1 MDSQLTLAAD
11 PRAAQRARAFLAYE
25 LADVLVD
32 DGLDTAKLLVSELV
46 TNSLTH
52 AASAVQVECVRTAW
66 AVTVRVS
73 DADTGP
79 LVSGRV
85 GPELAEGG
93 RGLVLVEKLSDA
105 WGTEHSGGRKTVW
118 FRLGTTARP
127 APSDTTVP
135 ATAAGLADG
144 SVLRSAERR
153 LRTLVLPTPIHRALT
168 FQQQL
173 RELVERVINA
183 VRASGGR
190 VRTAFGEDL
199 VALGNTELGPGLT
212 VPVRFADRALGTLTV
227 HLEDPDEEDLAF
239 LRIAA
244 ERLSVL
250 WYEHELVHAQGT
262 QAMELDYLTDAT
274 ELLAGTS
281 STRAA
286 LTLLTQIAVPRLGD
300 WSAAYTVTDHH
311 VAARRVTANHR
322 LEERLD
328 PLVDLLDRD
337 LELQRAVHE
346 AVRTG
351 NALRLPLTM
360 TVAGQR
366 TYIVVMPLVSRARPL
381 GVLVLGRAQP
391 LDAVGFVHLLEL
403 GRRAALAVDNA
414 RMHEEHTQ
422 TAAALQ
428 AALLPPALPHV
439 EGLEFAARYHS
450 ASPRLLVGGDFY
462 DAFQLCDRSIVCS
475 IGDVCGKGAEAAAV
489 TGMSRD
495 LIRLLLRDGR
505 SLVTT
510 LQRLNRAL
518 IEDGASSRF
527 CTVALARLT
536 RVGRE
541 LRVHV
546 CLAGHPKPVVI
557 RADGTTEAIGTHGDL
572 LGVIPGDI
580 HVTEVSTTLEPR
592 DSLVLYT
599 DGIIERRDTT
609 RMFGEEGLRRTLQ
622 RLGGASAAS
631 VAQEVQTAAQSF
643 VDAELRDDLALLVAH
658 RTAPR

>member
-1 MDSQLTLAAD
+1 MDSPLTLAAD

-52 AASAVQVECVRTAW
+52 AASALQVECVSTAS

-79 LVSGRV
+79 LVSGCV
-85 GPELAEGG
+85 GSELAEGG

-118 FRLGTTARP
+118 FRLPTTAGSAP
-127 APSDTTVP
+127 ADTTVP
-135 ATAAGLADG
+135 TTTAGLADG
-144 SVLRSAERR
+144 CVLRSAERR

-168 FQQQL
+168 FEQQL
-173 RELVERVINA
+173 RELVERVLDA
-183 VRASGGR
+183 VRATGGQ
-190 VRTAFGEDL
+190 VRTASGEEL
-199 VALGNTELGPGLT
+199 VALGNTEQGPGLA
-212 VPVRFADRALGTLTV
+212 VPVLFADRALGTLTV
-227 HLEDPDEEDLAF
+227 HLPNPDEEDLAF

-250 WYEHELVHAQGT
+250 WYEHELVHAHDI
-262 QAMELDYLTDAT
+262 QAMKLDYLTDAT

-300 WSAAYTVTDHH
+300 WSAAYTVPDRH
-311 VAARRVTANHR
+311 VVARRVAANHR

-328 PLVDLLDRD
+328 ALVDLLGRD
-337 LELQRAVHE
+337 LDLGRAVQE
-346 AVRTG
+346 AVSTG
-351 NALRLPLTM
+351 SALRLPLTM

-366 TYIVVMPLVSRARPL
+366 TFIVVMPLVSRARPL

-414 RMHEEHTQ
+414 RMQEEHSE

-428 AALLPPALPHV
+428 AALLPPALPEV
-439 EGLEFAARYHS
+439 DGLEFAARYHS

-462 DAFQLCDRSIVCS
+462 DAFQLSDGSIVCS

-495 LIRLLLRDGR
+495 LIRLLLRDGH
-505 SLVTT
+505 SLVAT

-518 IEDGASSRF
+518 IEDGGSSRF

-536 RVGRE
+536 RIRSE
-541 LRVHV
+541 LRVQV
-546 CLAGHPKPVVI
+546 CLAGHPEPVVL
-557 RADGTTEAIGTHGDL
+557 RADGTTEAVGTHGDL
-572 LGVIPGDI
+572 LGVLPGDI
-580 HVTEVSTTLEPR
+580 QVTEATTTLEPR

-599 DGIIERRDTT
+599 DGIIERRDAT
-609 RMFGEEGLRRTLQ
+609 RMFGQDGLQRTLQ

-643 VDAELRDDLALLVAH
+643 VDAELRDDLALLVAR

>member
-1 MDSQLTLAAD
+1 MDSPLTLAAD
-11 PRAAQRARAFLAYE
+11 PRAAQRARAFIAYE

-32 DGLDTAKLLVSELV
+32 DALDTAKLLVSELV

-52 AASAVQVECVRTAW
+52 AASAVQVECVSAAS

-79 LVSGRV
+79 MVSGRV

-93 RGLVLVEKLSDA
+93 RGLVLVEKLSEA

-144 SVLRSAERR
+144 SLLRSAERR
-153 LRTLVLPTPIHRALT
+153 LRALVLPTPIHRALT

-173 RELVERVINA
+173 RELVERVIDA
-183 VRASGGR
+183 VRASGAQ
-190 VRTAFGEDL
+190 VRTASGEDL
-199 VALGNTELGPGLT
+199 VALGDPEQGLGFR
-212 VPVRFADRALGTLTV
+212 VPVQFADRALGTLTV

-244 ERLSVL
+244 ERMSVL

-262 QAMELDYLTDAT
+262 QAKELDYLTDAT

-281 STRAA
+281 TTRAA

-311 VAARRVTANHR
+311 LDARRVTANHR

-328 PLVDLLDRD
+328 ALVDLLDRD

-366 TYIVVMPLVSRARPL
+366 TYIVVMPLVSRAHPL

-403 GRRAALAVDNA
+403 GRRATLAIDNA
-414 RMHEEHTQ
+414 RMHEEHTE

-428 AALLPPALPHV
+428 AALLPPALGQV
-439 EGLEFAARYHS
+439 EWLEFAARYHS

-462 DAFQLCDRSIVCS
+462 DAFQLGDGSILCS

-505 SLVTT
+505 SLVAT

-518 IEDGASSRF
+518 IEDGGSSRF

-536 RVGRE
+536 HVGRE

-580 HVTEVSTTLEPR
+580 HVTEVSTRLEPR

-609 RMFGEEGLRRTLQ
+609 RMFGEDGLRRTLQ

-631 VAQEVQTAAQSF
+631 VAQEVETAAQSF

-658 RTAPR
+658 RTALR